1 MKHILSLSISAI
13 VLLAISCAGNIKNQQ
28 DTIVLIR
35 TSLGDIKLKLYED
48 TPNHKSNFLKLA
60 NEGFYEDLLFHR
72 VINNFMIQG
81 GDPNSRASKPGEML
95 GNGGPGYTIPAEI
108 TANHYHKRGVLAA
121 ARLGGPGNPLKE
133 SSGSQF
139 YIVQGK
145 VFTPAELDT
154 LEIKINLSRK
164 NELLQNKFAEINN
177 QLNEFRNKNDRA
189 GFEAL
194 VSKTQAEAD
203 SIYTKRIFKITPEQ
217 RAIYTTSGGY
227 PSLDG
232 EYTVFGEVI
241 EGMDVVNKIAAVR
254 TDERNRPIEDIRM
267 KFEVINPNK

>member
-1 MKHILSLSISAI
+1 M
-13 VLLAISCAGNIKNQQ
+13 
-28 DTIVLIR
+28 
-35 TSLGDIKLKLYED
+35 
-48 TPNHKSNFLKLA
+48 
-60 NEGFYEDLLFHR
+60 
-72 VINNFMIQG
+72 
-81 GDPNSRASKPGEML
+81 
-95 GNGGPGYTIPAEI
+95 
-108 TANHYHKRGVLAA
+108 
-121 ARLGGPGNPLKE
+121 
-133 SSGSQF
+133 
-139 YIVQGK
+139 
-145 VFTPAELDT
+145 
-154 LEIKINLSRK
+154 
-164 NELLQNKFAEINN
+164 LQNKFAEINN